1 METDEAVAIIRA
13 MADSLAHDPSQFD
26 WSVMVVGQKI
36 VSHGGTG
43 LVATAIGGAPGS
55 QAIGNFASASA
66 PTSIDIERASA
77 GRIAEATQEIRD
89 ALNDLASAVEQKQS
103 EAVVKDLLA
112 RLRRLQVIP
121 TIIGDIAAAALS
133 MADVVHQ
140 IT

>member
-1 METDEAVAIIRA
+1 METEEAVAIIRA
-13 MADSLAHDPSQFD
+13 IADSLAHDPSQFD

-43 LVATAIGGAPGS
+43 LVATATGGAPGS
-55 QAIGNFASASA
+55 QATGNFASASA
-66 PTSIDIERASA
+66 PISIDIERASA

-89 ALNDLASAVEQKQS
+89 ALDDLATAVEQKQS
-103 EAVVKDLLA
+103 EPAVNGLLA
-112 RLRRLQVIP
+112 RLRGLQMFP
-121 TIIGDIAAAALS
+121 TMIGDVAAAALS